1 MQYTASS
8 VARGLVGFFAWAMP
22 PVVHAP
28 RPFPLFPSAATFE
41 SHVPDTVLDRALL
54 PVLRGARWVLGF
66 ARYIQHG
73 RMQLYLL
80 YLGVTLVVLLA
91 WSAR

>member
-1 MQYTASS
+1 MQYTSSS

-28 RPFPLFPSAATFE
+28 RSFHLFPADARFE

-54 PVLRGARWVLGF
+54 PLLRGARWTLGF
-66 ARYIQHG
+66 ARFIQHG
-73 RMQLYLL
+73 RMQLYLV

>member
-1 MQYTASS
+1 
-8 VARGLVGFFAWAMP
+8 VGFFAWAMP

-28 RPFPLFPSAATFE
+28 LPFPLFPSAAAFE

-54 PVLRGARWVLGF
+54 PALRRARWLLGF
-66 ARYIQHG
+66 ARYFQHG
-73 RMQLYLL
+73 RMQFYHV

-91 WSAR
+91 WSAQ

>member
-8 VARGLVGFFAWAMP
+8 FARGLTGFFAWAMP
-22 PVVHAP
+22 PVVRAP
-28 RPFPLFPSAATFE
+28 RAFSLFPSAAAFE

-54 PVLRGARWVLGF
+54 PALRRVRWALGF
-66 ARYIQHG
+66 VRFIQHG
-73 RMQLYLL
+73 RMQLYLV

-91 WSAR
+91 WSFQ